1 MKSLRARVAVLIV
14 WDDNLNHTM
23 NTYCIVI
30 LFFISAGNPLWY
42 IVFLSDEQYAS
53 SFVLLLGSVMLLVAL
68 VTSVYKLD
76 SLGSD
81 MTKRGLEVDLW
92 LTRILVQ
99 NGELCSCGLHVY

>member
-1 MKSLRARVAVLIV
+1 MKTLRVRVVVLIV

-23 NTYCIVI
+23 NAYCIII
-30 LFFISAGNPLWY
+30 LLFIFTGNPLWN
-42 IVFLSDEQYAS
+42 IVYLSDEQYAS

-81 MTKRGLEVDLW
+81 MTKRGLKVDLW

-99 NGELCSCGLHVY
+99 NGELCSCSLY

>member
-1 MKSLRARVAVLIV
+1 MLG
-14 WDDNLNHTM
+14 DDLNHTM

-30 LFFISAGNPLWY
+30 LFFFISTGNPLWN

-53 SFVLLLGSVMLLVAL
+53 SFVLILGSVMLLVAL

-81 MTKRGLEVDLW
+81 MTKRGLKVDLW

-99 NGELCSCGLHVY
+99 NGELCSCSLY